1 MGRTLY
7 ALARCKKR
15 RNSADYAN
23 VAATSG
29 LTLWFVADR
38 ESYGNNQAV
47 PVWHDLAGMGYDLAQ
62 TAEGS
67 QPIFCAAGV
76 GGFPCVKFDGLDA
89 LLLFEPSVFTG
100 WTDAEVFLVLNQQAN
115 PPYSNSQSG
124 LWKVGSDVAC
134 DHFPLAADGRAW
146 LGWGTGTRR
155 AVGPT
160 TVPSDRLTLLNVASA
175 PGSYL
180 VSVNNSLRFADTA
193 NTVAW
198 ASDALLGRSYNLDVF
213 FYGAMQE
220 MAIYGRALSDV
231 ERNAVARGLM
241 KKYGIQ

>member
-15 RNSADYAN
+15 RNSGDYAN

-29 LTLWFVADR
+29 LTMWFVADK
-38 ESYGNNQAV
+38 ESYSNNQAV
-47 PVWHDLAGMGYDLAQ
+47 PVWHDLAGLGYDLAQ
-62 TAEGS
+62 STEGS

-89 LLLFEPSVFTG
+89 SLLFESSVFVG
-100 WTDAEVFLVLNQQAN
+100 WSDAEVFLVLNQQAS
-115 PPYSNSQSG
+115 PPLSNSQSG
-124 LWKVGSDVAC
+124 VWKVGSDVAC

-146 LGWGTGTRR
+146 LGWGTDTRR

-160 TVPSDRLTLLNVASA
+160 TVPSGSLTLLNVASA